1 VLGLLLACDH
11 RPTEAELYACSTEPN
26 GDAEGGPYVDV
37 QVGHFGACALYADG
51 RADCFGCA
59 NDDQPDVA
67 FASLD
72 LEYDHACGVSTDG
85 EAVCWGWGPDA
96 PGADYVDVPA
106 GSWVAVAV
114 GERHTCWVGADGSL
128 LCTGDN
134 DEGQLDAPTGTWVQ
148 VAAGNLHSCA
158 IDADGC
164 AACWGYDDE
173 GSALYPTERPYW
185 KCGDGAGY
193 AQIEGG
199 EGTTCFRSTQGEV
212 WCSLYWDDD
221 GSGDEW
227 MSRPWEPEGEY
238 IDVGSGSGCT
248 WALSTAGTLSE
259 YGSDCR
265 CAEGL
270 VGASGVAIDVAPGGG
285 CIVDGATMC
294 AATTPGGGCIVGEDG
309 GTACGGN
316 TRPEA
321 VVVRD
326 EMDTGQ
332 TYTRTCHQGS
342 VAEAFGG

>member
-1 VLGLLLACDH
+1 VLGLLLACEH
-11 RPTEAELYACSTEPN
+11 PPTEAELYACSTDPD

-37 QVGHFGACALYADG
+37 QIGHFGACALYADG

-114 GERHTCWVGADGSL
+114 GERHTCWVGTDGSL
-128 LCTGDN
+128 RCTGDN
-134 DEGQLDAPTGTWVQ
+134 DEGQLDAPTTGTWVQ

-164 AACWGYDDE
+164 AACWGYDK
-173 GSALYPTERPYW
+173 GSALYPTELPGW
-185 KCGDGAGY
+185 TCGDGAGY

-199 EGTTCFRSTQGEV
+199 EWTTCFRSTQGEV
-212 WCSLYWDDD
+212 WCSVYWDDEFHD
-221 GSGDEW
+221 R
-227 MSRPWEPEGEY
+227 SRPWEPEGEF
-238 IDVGSGSGCT
+238 IDVASGSET
-248 WALSTAGTLSE
+248 SAALSTSGTMPNDRFGHCS
-259 YGSDCR
+259 R
-265 CAEGL
+265 WEGL
-270 VGASGVAIDVAPGGG
+270 VDARGVAIDVAADGG
-285 CIVDGATMC
+285 CV
-294 AATTPGGGCIVGEDG
+294 VEVDG
-309 GTACGGN
+309 GTTCAGN

-321 VVVRD
+321 EVVPEER
-326 EMDTGQ
+326 DTGQ
-332 TYTRTCHQGS
+332 SYTRTCEQGS

>member
-1 VLGLLLACDH
+1 VLGLLLACEH
-11 RPTEAELYACSTEPN
+11 PPTEAELYPCSTEPD
-26 GDAEGGPYVDV
+26 GDAEGGPYVDI

-96 PGADYVDVPA
+96 PGAEYVDVPA

-114 GERHTCWVGADGSL
+114 GEHHTCWVGADGSL

-134 DEGQLDAPTGTWVQ
+134 DEGQLDAPTTGTWVQ

-164 AACWGYDDE
+164 AACWGYYDE
-173 GSALYPTERPYW
+173 AGDLYPTELPHW
-185 KCGDGAGY
+185 ACGDGAGY

-199 EGTTCFRSTQGEV
+199 EWTTCFRSLLGEV
-212 WCSLYWDDD
+212 WCSEYSDDEFHD
-221 GSGDEW
+221 RSG
-227 MSRPWEPEGEY
+227 PWEPEGQFAD
-238 IDVGSGSGCT
+238 IGSGSECT
-248 WALSTAGTLSE
+248 GVLSTSGTMPNASF
-259 YGSDCR
+259 SDCH
-265 CAEGL
+265 CSEGL
-270 VGASGVAIDVAPGGG
+270 IGATGVAID
-285 CIVDGATMC
+285 
-294 AATTPGGGCIVGEDG
+294 AASDGGCIVGEDG
-309 GTACGGN
+309 GTTCAGN

-321 VVVRD
+321 EVVL
-326 EMDTGQ
+326 EETDTGHG
-332 TYTRTCHQGS
+332 YIRTCQRGS